1 MKYKNFQPLGGKCY
15 WISYCFIFPWFLVR
29 KIFLSH
35 VPWPCLFLPLL
46 WLSVHILCHLP
57 TGSCLCFRSSLCI
70 LDRHPFL
77 FYIYHKYFLLR
88 CLTFAA
94 LPPFPSINGMHF
106 DTWCWLLSFG
116 KSAYEVKEIC
126 FCSCFT
132 ERFSCPLF
140 FFIVKLTHLYW

>member
-1 MKYKNFQPLGGKCY
+1 MVENVIDYLIVLYFPDSWWGRFFFRMFLGLVY
-15 WISYCFIFPWFLVR
+15 FFL
-29 KIFLSH
+29 F
-35 VPWPCLFLPLL
+35 CD
-46 WLSVHILCHLP
+46 LSVHILCHLP

-70 LDRHPFL
+70 LGLHPFL

-94 LPPFPSINGMHF
+94 LPPFPSINRMYF

-116 KSAYEVKEIC
+116 KSAYEVKEIF